1 MDIPW
6 VIFWDCE
13 TSGNIFNKV
22 SVQYWTGKYL
32 ILGESKIQ
40 KLMSGSY
47 HLNMFNRLK
56 GLTIISD
63 PITNKGIKRLM
74 NINMKHL

>member
-1 MDIPW
+1 
-6 VIFWDCE
+6 
-13 TSGNIFNKV
+13 
-22 SVQYWTGKYL
+22 
-32 ILGESKIQ
+32 
-40 KLMSGSY
+40 
-47 HLNMFNRLK
+47 MFNRLK